1 MSNPKQKM
9 RMGAMPLVKV
19 IRNGQITLPKKLRE
33 SLGIREG
40 DLLEVKS
47 AKFGL
52 IITPKVVV
60 DREEARE
67 RFFGMVDEIRS
78 RGKGADAGEVSR
90 EVDEAVTSARKPKA
104 KTRRR

>member
-1 MSNPKQKM
+1 
-9 RMGAMPLVKV
+9 MPLVKV

-47 AKFGL
+47 GKSGL
-52 IITPKVVV
+52 IITPKLVV
-60 DREEARE
+60 DRDGARE
-67 RFFGMVDEIRS
+67 RFFGMVDEIRG
-78 RGKGADAGEVSR
+78 RGKGADAGEATR
-90 EVDEAVTSARKPKA
+90 EVDEAIKSTRKSKA